1 MQRTRFYMAMI
12 LLSETDEEMREWNRQ
27 AIDDKKINPDE
38 YNYIQLA
45 IQLRYV
51 MKF

>member
-12 LLSETDEEMREWNRQ
+12 LLSETKEEMREWNHQ
-27 AIDDKKINPDE
+27 AIDDKNVNSDE

-45 IQLRYV
+45 IQLRYI